1 MGKTIK
7 KQKATPQQ
15 NTKAKYYL
23 IGTNAIA
30 NYDYPDKPPCDGCG
44 SGPPHY
50 QLGLAAA
57 KDVVEQFSK
66 KMPAPST
73 SQPSPS
79 GDPIVDNRHP
89 VIHPIYGGIGKWV
102 DTETGVMG
110 PFSLKKDAE
119 NWLDGTLNADGTR
132 KQGKKKAP
140 EFAYRYTNI
149 VCLCVS
155 VI

>member
-7 KQKATPQQ
+7 KQEVIRPLNTTPS
-15 NTKAKYYL
+15 YYL
-23 IGTNAIA
+23 IGTNATA
-30 NYDYPDKPPCDGCG
+30 NYEYPDKPPCDGCG

-66 KMPAPST
+66 KMPALST
-73 SQPSPS
+73 SQTGRP
-79 GDPIVDNRHP
+79 GDAIVDNRHP
-89 VIHPIYGGIGKWV
+89 VINPIYGGIGRWA

-110 PFSLKKDAE
+110 AFSEKKYAK
-119 NWLDGTLNADGTR
+119 NWLAGTHNVDGT
-132 KQGKKKAP
+132 KKPGNKEVP

-155 VI
+155 VP